1 MPKIPNS
8 SNATSA
14 NLQAACSSRQ
24 SLAHR
29 QTTSRTSPLSDSAAI
44 STNTQQTPTISA
56 QQQQQQQQTNQRGIS
71 SATNEVP
78 PSSTSEQNQ
87 LEANT
92 SNSSSPFDM
101 NISCPIILLCI
112 ILDINVEATTSHSAL
127 LNNSDSNETGSNQN
141 VAEPV
146 NISEALDELNSAA
159 KKVDNWYLQ
168 RIKKRPISGVTPDAD
183 AELTW

>member
-14 NLQAACSSRQ
+14 NLQAATSSRQ

-29 QTTSRTSPLSDSAAI
+29 QTNSRTSSHSDSAAI
-44 STNTQQTPTISA
+44 TTNTQQTPTISA
-56 QQQQQQQQTNQRGIS
+56 QQHTNQRGIS

-92 SNSSSPFDM
+92 SNSSSSFDM
-101 NISCPIILLCI
+101 NVI
-112 ILDINVEATTSHSAL
+112 
-127 LNNSDSNETGSNQN
+127 
-141 VAEPV
+141 
-146 NISEALDELNSAA
+146 
-159 KKVDNWYLQ
+159 YLSLPLFLYY
-168 RIKKRPISGVTPDAD
+168 I
-183 AELTW
+183 

>member
-14 NLQAACSSRQ
+14 NLQAAASSRQ

-29 QTTSRTSPLSDSAAI
+29 QTTSRTASQSDSAAI
-44 STNTQQTPTISA
+44 ITNTQQTPIISA
-56 QQQQQQQQTNQRGIS
+56 QQQQTNQRGIS

-78 PSSTSEQNQ
+78 PSSTSELNQ

-101 NISCPIILLCI
+101 NISYPFVLVCS